1 MSPQGL
7 LHRVEEV
14 AVALGCL
21 ADQLEQPE
29 HLGAITL
36 CAQLRQTRPLL
47 LLDERV
53 HAQRLVVLVLVDR
66 ELVHADDRTDPAVDL
81 LGDLV
86 GRSFDLGLLEALLDR
101 SNRAAH
107 LGDARDERECLSLDL
122 VGHRLDDIR
131 TGEGIDGGADIG
143 LVGQHLLGAERKAS
157 GLLRWQR
164 YRLIE
169 GIRVEGLRSAKH
181 CREALH
187 RNAHKIDLRLLGG
200 ELHASRLGMEAQHP

>member
-36 CAQLRQTRPLL
+36 CAQLRETRPLL

-143 LVGQHLLGAERKAS
+143 LVGQHLLGAK
-157 GLLRWQR
+157 G
-164 YRLIE
+164 
-169 GIRVEGLRSAKH
+169 
-181 CREALH
+181 
-187 RNAHKIDLRLLGG
+187 
-200 ELHASRLGMEAQHP
+200 